1 MIRFKNYLLERDM
14 KFVAMAAAQ
23 WDKINSQT
31 GEARLDILRRL
42 IKTGEAMPT
51 VDGVEIVIKNTK
63 DNLAAVDELERSKK
77 AVKFDTDK
85 GVYASGKIGKSNVF
99 GGASS
104 GSGGG
109 TQQTANAESLQCLY
123 CEHLVNS
130 RSTPS
135 FESIQPSDLKAASR
149 KVEAGGATYEDMM
162 ALDPS
167 WHWSAYWTAKELI
180 RKGYITSGMT
190 FHRGDAVMKAIYE
203 AKNEALKNSNMVK
216 LSDDKWNPG
225 DIWAVSN
232 KSVVDNLPTGS
243 IQELN
248 EALVKL
254 FNEKK
259 LVGISLKKVLKED
272 SIKCIVMNEEPNAEV
287 HKFMS
292 GAMMATFAKKASEF
306 WRSKSGVI
314 EFDGGKADIRT
325 SAAFASINFE
335 ITLKTARGGRAG
347 WEQINQSLRKRI
359 GKNVPTN
366 QQLKRIAQD
375 LNKRGE
381 KSRYA
386 RVFYNMVKTVHPTVT
401 AKEFYEGLVT
411 KRADEVHSKIGAAYV
426 LSALYANKR
435 NGKAD
440 LVITD
445 LVNYAGSKLD
455 ISSIYAKVYQ

>member
-31 GEARLDILRRL
+31 GEARLDILRKL
-42 IKTGEAMPT
+42 IKTGEAIPT

-109 TQQTANAESLQCLY
+109 TQQTANAESLQCVY
-123 CEHLVNS
+123 CHHLVNS
-130 RSTPS
+130 NMPP

-149 KVEAGGATYEDMM
+149 KVEIAGVTFEDMM
-162 ALDPS
+162 SLDPS
-167 WHWSAYWTAKELI
+167 WHYSAYWTALELI
-180 RKGYITSGMT
+180 DKGYINRGMT
-190 FHRGDAVMKAIYE
+190 FHRGDAVMKAVYD
-203 AKNEALKNSNMVK
+203 AKNEALKNSNMPK

-225 DIWAVSN
+225 DIWAVSS
-232 KSVVDNLPTGS
+232 KSVVNNLPTGS

-248 EALVKL
+248 AELVKL
-254 FNEKK
+254 FKEKK

-272 SIKCIVMNEEPNAEV
+272 SIKCIVMNEEPNAEI
-287 HKFMS
+287 HKFIS

-347 WEQINQSLRKRI
+347 WDQINQSLRKRI

-366 QQLKRIAQD
+366 PQLKRIAQD

-435 NGKAD
+435 NGKSD

>member
-14 KFVAMAAAQ
+14 KFVAMTAAQ
-23 WDKINSQT
+23 WEKINSQT
-31 GEARLDILRRL
+31 GEQRLDILRRI
-42 IKTGEAMPT
+42 IKNGEAIPT
-51 VDGVEIVIKNTK
+51 INGIEVIIKNTK
-63 DNLAAVDELERSKK
+63 ENLDAVDELQRSKK

-85 GVYASGKIGKSNVF
+85 GEYASGKIGKSAVF

-109 TQQTANAESLQCLY
+109 TKQTADAESLQCVY
-123 CEHLVNS
+123 CEYLVNS
-130 RSTPS
+130 NMPP
-135 FESIQPSDLKAASR
+135 FEAIQPSDLKGAMR
-149 KVEAGGATYEDMM
+149 KTEISGSTFEDMI

-167 WHWSAYWTAKELI
+167 WHWSAYWTAEELI
-180 RKGYITSGMT
+180 RKGYITRGMT
-190 FHRGDAVMKAIYE
+190 FHRGDAVMKAIYD
-203 AKNEALKNSNMVK
+203 AKNKALKNSNMPK

-225 DIWAVSN
+225 DIWAVTS

-248 EALVKL
+248 AALVKL
-254 FNEKK
+254 FKEKK
-259 LVGISLKKVLKED
+259 LVGISLKKVLKQD
-272 SIKCIVMNEEPNAEV
+272 SIKCVVMNEEPNADI
-287 HKFMS
+287 HKFVS
-292 GAMMATFAKKASEF
+292 GKMMAQFARKASEF

-347 WEQINQSLRKRI
+347 WDQINQSLRKRT

-366 QQLKRIAQD
+366 QALVKIAKD
-375 LNKRGE
+375 LNTRGK

-386 RVFYNMVKTVHPTVT
+386 RVFYNMVKLVHPTVSQE
-401 AKEFYEGLVT
+401 EFYEGLET

-426 LSALYANKR
+426 LSALYTNKR

>member
-1 MIRFKNYLLERDM
+1 MIRFKAYLLERDM
-14 KFVAMAAAQ
+14 NFVAMPPAQ
-23 WDKINSQT
+23 WVKINSQT
-31 GEARLDILRRL
+31 GENRLDILRRL

-51 VDGVEIVIKNTK
+51 VDGQEVVIKNTK
-63 DNLAAVDELERSKK
+63 ENLAAVDEIERSRKS
-77 AVKFDTDK
+77 VKFDTDK
-85 GVYASGKIGKSNVF
+85 GVYASGKIGKSAVF

-109 TQQTANAESLQCLY
+109 TKQTADAESLQCVY
-123 CEHLVNS
+123 CHYLVNNNK
-130 RSTPS
+130 PP
-135 FESIQPSDLKAASR
+135 FEAIQPSDLKATSK
-149 KVEAGGATYEDMM
+149 KVEIAGSTFEDMM

-167 WHWSAYWTAKELI
+167 WHWSAYWTALELI
-180 RKGYITSGMT
+180 DKGYITRGMT
-190 FHRGDAVMKAIYE
+190 FHRGDAVMKAIYD
-203 AKNEALKNSNMVK
+203 AKNAALKNSNMVK

-232 KSVVDNLPTGS
+232 KSVVNNLPTGS

-248 EALVKL
+248 EELVKL
-254 FNEKK
+254 FKEKK
-259 LVGISLKKVLKED
+259 LVGISLKKVLKQD
-272 SIKCIVMNEEPNAEV
+272 SIKCVVMNEEPNAEV
-287 HKFMS
+287 HKFM
-292 GAMMATFAKKASEF
+292 GGRMMATFAKKASEF
-306 WRSKSGVI
+306 WRSKSGII

-347 WEQINQSLRKRI
+347 WDQINQSLRKRI

-366 QQLKRIAQD
+366 PQLKRIAED

-401 AKEFYEGLVT
+401 QTEFYEGLVT

-426 LSALYANKR
+426 LSALYANKA